1 MMKKIA
7 AVCAAA
13 LVVSVVSAPAA
24 SAEET
29 LTITV
34 IGGVTVGA
42 STKAQAKKEAQKINK
57 KRNHKKYDCVEYG
70 LSPYGYETDVDTFDR
85 VKVTDESGTTV
96 GLGRFDTW
104 KTRGKV
110 IDRGPGVDPD
120 IRYNVVCDL
129 IAKFEVGNAKFYE
142 VEINGAT
149 MEYSRSELK
158 KKKWKIILT

>member
-1 MMKKIA
+1 MKKIA

-24 SAEET
+24 SADET

-34 IGGVTVGA
+34 IGGVTLGA
-42 STKAQAKKEAQKINK
+42 STKAKAKNQANKINK
-57 KRNHKKYDCVEYG
+57 KRNHEKFDCVQYG
-70 LSPYGYETDVDTFDR
+70 LSPYGYETDLDPFDR

-110 IDRGPGVDPD
+110 YDTGPDSPN
-120 IRYNVVCDL
+120 IRYNVQCDL

-149 MEYSRSELK
+149 LEYSRSQLK